1 VKLALLGSAIGLIG
15 ALGVTHILAAWNS
28 GMHLNSTST
37 VLGTTVFLV
46 GVALVACW
54 LPARRAGRINPID
67 ALRAE

>member
-15 ALGVTHILAAWNS
+15 ALVVTHMLAAWNS
-28 GMHLNSTST
+28 GMHLNSEST